1 MKPYFDTHS
10 AGLLLIVLVAWLSME
25 AIQFARQWQ

>member
-10 AGLLLIVLVAWLSME
+10 GGLLLVVATLAWSRRRGRL
-25 AIQFARQWQ
+25 R